1 MGKVSVIIPSY
12 NHGKYLFEAITS
24 VFNQSYKNIEVIVV
38 NDGSNDNTEYVST
51 QFELVKYYKTEN
63 RGVSHA
69 RNYGIKKSTGE
80 YIICLDADDTLKE
93 NYIDEVIK
101 YINQYDIVSTNF
113 QMFGESNNFSQIK
126 NGLINYN
133 NLKHRN
139 HVHCAAI
146 FKREMFDKINGF
158 DEKMLL
164 GYEDWDYWRRAA
176 RLGYSIYVIKD
187 ALLNYRKHSVSRNK
201 TAMSK
206 DKELKEYIKSKEKGL
221 IDVVYPLGNGSPN
234 SDNELRYSIR
244 SLEKY
249 GRNYKD
255 IYIIGKFPHWGNQR
269 IKHFGFKETK
279 TKALNILDKIYFA
292 CNVPEISDTFLYI
305 NDDHILL
312 KETDLSKYPYY
323 YNDNDAKSIIESRPV
338 SDNYRKIIEETIN
351 NKDYKHYFDIHTPML
366 INKKQ
371 FIEMYNNV
379 NFAGSSEGLLIKSMY
394 CGYNN
399 INGVEKSDIILR
411 QKHECFN
418 LKQKLKNEHIFS
430 FHDEAVCQDLVDFLH
445 NILPDKSEY
454 EL

>member
-1 MGKVSVIIPSY
+1 MGKVSVIIPCY
-12 NHGKYLFEAITS
+12 NHGRYLFEAITS

-234 SDNELRYSIR
+234 SDNEIRYSIR

-323 YNDNDAKSIIESRPV
+323 YNDDDAKSIIESRPI

>member
-1 MGKVSVIIPSY
+1 MGKVSVIIPCY
-12 NHGKYLFEAITS
+12 NHGRYLFEAITS
-24 VFNQSYKNIEVIVV
+24 VFNQTYKNIEVIVV

-69 RNYGIKKSTGE
+69 RNYGIKKSSGE
-80 YIICLDADDTLKE
+80 YIICLDADDTLKQ
-93 NYIDEVIK
+93 NYIEEVIK
-101 YINQYDIVSTNF
+101 YIDQYDIIGTNF
-113 QMFGESNNFSQIK
+113 EFFGDRNEIVKRPFTHINFNK
-126 NGLINYN
+126 
-133 NLKHRN
+133 LKHSN
-139 HVHCAAI
+139 YVHCAAI
-146 FKREMFDKINGF
+146 FKREMFNKIGGF
-158 DEKMLL
+158 DENMIK
-164 GYEDWDYWRRAA
+164 GYEDWEYWRRAA
-176 RLGYSIYVIKD
+176 RLGYSIYIHND
-187 ALLNYRKHSVSRNK
+187 ALLNYRKHNKSRNK
-201 TAMSK
+201 DADRYYS
-206 DKELKEYIKSKEKGL
+206 ELRNYIKSKEKGL
-221 IDVVYPLGNGSPN
+221 IDIVYPLGNGSPN

-244 SLEKY
+244 SLEKF

-279 TKALNILDKIYFA
+279 TKALNILDKIYFS

-323 YNDNDAKSIIESRPV
+323 YNDNDAKSIIESRPI

-351 NKDYKHYFDIHTPML
+351 NKHYKHYFDIHTPIL
-366 INKKQ
+366 IHKKQ
-371 FIEMYNNV
+371 FIEMYNII
-379 NFAGSSEGLLIKSMY
+379 NFEASSEGLLVKSMY

-411 QKHECFN
+411 QKHECFD
-418 LKQKLKNEHIFS
+418 LKQKLKDEHIFS

-445 NILPDKSEY
+445 NVLPDKSEY

>member
-1 MGKVSVIIPSY
+1 MAKVSVIIPCY
-12 NHGKYLFEAITS
+12 NHGKYIFEAITS
-24 VFNQSYKNIEVIVV
+24 VFNQTYRNIEVIVV
-38 NDGSNDNTEYVST
+38 NDGSNDNTEYVCT
-51 QFELVKYYKTEN
+51 QFELVKYYKTQN

-69 RNYGIKKSTGE
+69 RNYGIKKSSGE
-80 YIICLDADDTLKE
+80 YIICLDADDTLKP
-93 NYIDEVIK
+93 NYINEVIK
-101 YINQYDIVSTNF
+101 HTNDYDIVSTNF

-139 HVHCAAI
+139 HVHCTAI
-146 FKREMFDKINGF
+146 FKRSMFDKIDGF

-201 TAMSK
+201 TAMLK

-244 SLEKY
+244 SLEKF

-292 CNVPEISDTFLYI
+292 CNVPEISDMFLYI

-323 YNDNDAKSIIESRPV
+323 YNDDDAKSIIESRPI
-338 SDNYRKIIEETIN
+338 SDNYRKIIEESIN
-351 NKDYKHYFDIHTPML
+351 NKHYKHYFDIHTPML
-366 INKKQ
+366 IDKKQ
-371 FIEMYNNV
+371 FFELYNNV
-379 NFAGSSEGLLIKSMY
+379 NFAGSLEGLLVKSMY
-394 CGYNN
+394 CGYNY
-399 INGVEKSDIILR
+399 IYGVEKSDIILR
-411 QKHECFN
+411 QKHECFD
-418 LKQKLKNEHIFS
+418 LKQKLKDEHIFS
-430 FHDEAVCQDLVDFLH
+430 FHDEAVCQELVDFLH